1 MRRIVYTCDRCHNT
15 YEKFKSKSG
24 MLGVQMFAKTP
35 NPGFDEHKD
44 TRKFLFDYGKKKYL
58 CPSCLEEIESWY
70 FEERDD
76 EDLSDNGR
84 LEKDDEAEYPEGP
97 ETPFFKPSDGED
109 VPFDNADEES
119 LASI

>member
-35 NPGFDEHKD
+35 NPDFNEDGDR
-44 TRKFLFDYGKKKYL
+44 RKFLFDYGKKKYL

-70 FEERDD
+70 FEE
-76 EDLSDNGR
+76 
-84 LEKDDEAEYPEGP
+84 KDDEVEGEGP
-97 ETPFFKPSDGED
+97 EKPFFRPTPEDG

-119 LASI
+119 LVQL